1 MPVFDYTG
9 RNRRGEA
16 VHGRAEGVNSNAVAD
31 QLFGNGVTPI
41 DIIEAHDRSD
51 VLAGLR
57 ALRLKLNEA
66 KIALTD
72 QIFFCRQ
79 MYTLLKAG
87 VPILQA
93 LRGLRD
99 SAQNPTLAKVIASIG
114 DGLESG
120 MDLTTAVNRHS
131 DVFPPLFISMVQV
144 GETTGSLPEAF
155 LQLAAYLDRER
166 ATRESIKQAL
176 RYPSMVLIAISA
188 AMIIINIFVIPA
200 FAKIYAGFKAELPWA
215 TKLLIGVSNFSVTY
229 WPVVLFGGV
238 LLVVGLRWYIGTAPG
253 RYRWHKFMLHLP
265 IIGSLLMRATLG
277 RFARALAVTIKS
289 GVPLVQ
295 GISVVSRA
303 VDNDYV
309 GARIAQMR
317 ENIERGESITRTAAG
332 TALFPPLVLQMIGVG
347 EETGALDDLLIEVAD
362 YYEREVD
369 YGLKNLSS
377 AIEPIL
383 IVTIGIM
390 VLILALGVFLPMWD
404 LARASR
410 GG

>member
-16 VHGRAEGVNSNAVAD
+16 VRGRVEGASPNAVAD
-31 QLFGNGVTPI
+31 QLFGNGITPI
-41 DIIEAHDRSD
+41 DIIAAHESRDL
-51 VLAGLR
+51 LAGLR
-57 ALRLKLNEA
+57 ALRRKLNQTS
-66 KIALTD
+66 IALTD

-93 LRGLRD
+93 LHGLRD
-99 SAQNPTLAKVIASIG
+99 SSQNPTLAKVIGSISE
-114 DGLESG
+114 GLESG
-120 MDLTTAVNRHS
+120 MDLTAAVNRHN

-144 GETTGSLPEAF
+144 GETTGSLPAAF
-155 LQLAAYLDRER
+155 LQLSAYLDRER
-166 ATRESIKQAL
+166 TTRESIKQAL
-176 RYPSMVLIAISA
+176 RYPTMVLIAISV
-188 AMIIINIFVIPA
+188 AMVVINIFVIPA

-215 TKLLIGVSNFSVTY
+215 TKMLIGVSNFSVTY
-229 WPVVLFGGV
+229 WPVMLLGLG
-238 LLVVGLRWYIGTAPG
+238 LLVLGARWYTGTTQG
-253 RYRWHKFMLHLP
+253 RYYWHKLMLHLP
-265 IIGSLLMRATLG
+265 IVGGLLMRATLG

-295 GISVVSRA
+295 GITVVSRA
-303 VDNDYV
+303 VDNDFV
-309 GARIAQMR
+309 SARISHMR
-317 ENIERGESITRTAAG
+317 EGIERGESITRTAAG
-332 TALFPPLVLQMIGVG
+332 TALFPPLVLQMIAVG
-347 EETGALDDLLIEVAD
+347 EETGAVDDLLIEVAD
-362 YYEREVD
+362 FYEREVD

-383 IVTIGIM
+383 IVVIGIM

>member
-1 MPVFDYTG
+1 VPVFDYTG

-16 VHGRAEGVNSNAVAD
+16 VRGRLEGASPNIVAD
-31 QLFGNGVTPI
+31 QLFSNGVTPI
-41 DIIEAHDRSD
+41 DIVAARDGGDI
-51 VLAGLR
+51 LAGLR
-57 ALRLKLNEA
+57 ALRLKLNET

-99 SAQNPTLAKVIASIG
+99 TSQNPTLANVIGSIG
-114 DGLESG
+114 DSLESG
-120 MDLTTAVNRHS
+120 MDLTGAVNRHN
-131 DVFPPLFISMVQV
+131 DVFPPLFISMVQI
-144 GETTGSLPEAF
+144 GETTGSLPDAF
-155 LQLAAYLDRER
+155 LQLSAYLDRER

-176 RYPSMVLIAISA
+176 RYPTMVLVAISV

-215 TKLLIGVSNFSVTY
+215 TKILIGVSNFSVAY
-229 WPVVLFGGV
+229 WPFMLLGSG
-238 LLVVGLRWYIGTAPG
+238 LLVLAVRWYTGTPQG
-253 RYRWHKFMLHLP
+253 RYRWHKLMLHLP
-265 IIGSLLMRATLG
+265 IVGSLLMRATLG
-277 RFARALAVTIKS
+277 RFARALAITIKS

-295 GISVVSRA
+295 GITVVSRA
-303 VDNDYV
+303 VDNDFV
-309 GARIAQMR
+309 SARIAQMR
-317 ENIERGESITRTAAG
+317 EGIERGESITRTAAG
-332 TALFPPLVLQMIGVG
+332 TALFPPLVLQMIAVG
-347 EETGALDDLLIEVAD
+347 EETGAVDDLLVEVAD

-369 YGLKNLSS
+369 YGLKNLS
-377 AIEPIL
+377 ATIEPIL
-383 IVTIGIM
+383 IVVIGIM
-390 VLILALGVFLPMWD
+390 VLVLALGVFLPMWD

>member
-16 VHGRAEGVNSNAVAD
+16 VRGRLDGATPNAVAD

-41 DIIEAHDRSD
+41 DIIAVRDGGD

-57 ALRLKLNEA
+57 ALRLKLNTSR
-66 KIALTD
+66 IALTD

-99 SAQNPTLAKVIASIG
+99 TSKNPALAKVIATIG

-120 MDLTTAVNRHS
+120 MDLTSAVNRHN
-131 DVFPPLFISMVQV
+131 DVFPPLFISMVQI
-144 GETTGSLPEAF
+144 GETTGSLPESF
-155 LQLAAYLDRER
+155 RQLAAYLDRER

-176 RYPSMVLIAISA
+176 RYPSMVLVAIGV
-188 AMIIINIFVIPA
+188 AMVIINIFVVPA

-215 TKLLIGVSNFSVTY
+215 TQVLIGVSNFSVKY
-229 WPVVLFGGV
+229 WPIILLGSGLLALGV
-238 LLVVGLRWYIGTAPG
+238 RWYVGTTRG
-253 RYRWHKFMLHLP
+253 RYRWHKLMLHLP
-265 IIGSLLMRATLG
+265 LVGSLLMRATLG
-277 RFARALAVTIKS
+277 RFARALAITIKS

-303 VDNDYV
+303 VDNDFV
-309 GARIAQMR
+309 SARIAQMR
-317 ENIERGESITRTAAG
+317 EGIERGESIMRTAAG
-332 TALFPPLVLQMIGVG
+332 TALFPPLVLQMIAVG
-347 EETGALDDLLIEVAD
+347 EETGAVDDLLIEVAD

-377 AIEPIL
+377 AIEPVL
-383 IVTIGIM
+383 IVVIGIM
-390 VLILALGVFLPMWD
+390 VMILALGVFLPMWD

-410 GG
+410 GS

>member
-16 VHGRAEGVNSNAVAD
+16 VRGRLDGATPNTVAD
-31 QLFGNGVTPI
+31 QLFSNGVTPI
-41 DIIEAHDRSD
+41 DIIAVRDGGD

-57 ALRLKLNEA
+57 TLRLKLNTTR
-66 KIALTD
+66 IALTD

-99 SAQNPTLAKVIASIG
+99 TSKNPTLAKVIATIG

-120 MDLTTAVNRHS
+120 MDLTSAVNRHN
-131 DVFPPLFISMVQV
+131 DVFPPLFISMVQI
-144 GETTGSLPEAF
+144 GETTGSMPESF
-155 LQLAAYLDRER
+155 RQLAAYLDRER
-166 ATRESIKQAL
+166 ATRESIRQAL
-176 RYPSMVLIAISA
+176 RYPSMVLVAIGV
-188 AMIIINIFVIPA
+188 AMVIINIFVVPA

-215 TKLLIGVSNFSVTY
+215 TQILIGVSNFSVKY
-229 WPVVLFGGV
+229 WPVILLGSA
-238 LLVVGLRWYIGTAPG
+238 LLALVVRGYIGTPQG
-253 RYRWHKFMLHLP
+253 RYRWHKLMLHLP
-265 IIGSLLMRATLG
+265 LVGSLLMRATLG
-277 RFARALAVTIKS
+277 RFARALAITIKS

-295 GISVVSRA
+295 GITVVSRA
-303 VDNDYV
+303 VDNDFV

-317 ENIERGESITRTAAG
+317 DGVERGESITRTAAA
-332 TALFPPLVLQMIGVG
+332 TALFPPLVLQMISVG
-347 EETGALDDLLIEVAD
+347 EETGAVDDLLIEVAD

-377 AIEPIL
+377 AIEPVL
-383 IVTIGIM
+383 IVVIGIM
-390 VLILALGVFLPMWD
+390 VMILALGVFLPMWD
-404 LARASR
+404 LAGASR